1 MVTSFEFDA
10 WQHRQHVNICVE
22 TAQSRVNIPKVVAD
36 GPKDKLRQ
44 IPEKKEN

>member
-22 TAQSRVNIPKVVAD
+22 TAQSRVDIPKIAD
-36 GPKDKLRQ
+36 RLKEKLQQ
-44 IPEKKEN
+44 IFKMI